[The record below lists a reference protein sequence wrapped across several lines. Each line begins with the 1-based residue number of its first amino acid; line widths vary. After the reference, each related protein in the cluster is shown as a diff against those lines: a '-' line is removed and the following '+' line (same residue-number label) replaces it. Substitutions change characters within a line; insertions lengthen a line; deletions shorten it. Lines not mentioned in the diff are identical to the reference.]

1 MLIVEDDDVGVIVEV
16 LNCDLTDKVKT
27 KNRNYDKENQD
38 HVEDGDVVVAGHYRN
53 YRNDDDDD
61 KEDQDQVEYIHICHC
76 RTHARSTPTAATTST
91 RVKQPTSTN
100 VAGQAMTA
108 EIRYPLPFSH

>member
-1 MLIVEDDDVGVIVEV
+1 MRPYRQG
-16 LNCDLTDKVKT
+16 
-27 KNRNYDKENQD
+27 KNQYSNDED
-38 HVEDGDVVVAGHYRN
+38 HVEDGDVVSAGHN
-53 YRNDDDDD
+53 DDEDDDDDGDDDDDDDDD
-61 KEDQDQVEYIHICHC
+61 KEAQDENDVVAC
-76 RTHARSTPTAATTST
+76 RTRARSTPTAVTTST